1 MTPED
6 RSKLKQKVL
15 EEIDNQK
22 QLIASLTKT
31 SKPVSPDNAIGR
43 LTRME
48 AINDKSVSEA
58 NLSFAK
64 QKLFGLENTLGKIEQ
79 PDFGLCVECQNPIPP
94 GRIMLMPENPY
105 CVPCVEK
112 RGNSTNL

>member
-1 MTPED
+1 MNLED
-6 RSKLKQKVL
+6 RFKLKQKVL

-31 SKPVSPDNAIGR
+31 SKPVPPDNAIGR

-58 NLSFAK
+58 TLGSAK
-64 QKLFGLENTLGKIEQ
+64 QKLFGLEKALGKIEQ

-105 CVPCVEK
+105 CVPCAEK
-112 RGNSTNL
+112 R